1 MADFAAPP
9 SPETAWAGVTHVVV
23 GYSAG
28 LLDDLDRMLPPRSVL
43 VVEEGHAIDARRA
56 RARLADI
63 ACVAGILAAP
73 TQDEAHPERVVA
85 VVPRLPDVRAVVPAV
100 EYGVVA
106 AAALADAWS
115 LPGAGVEAAKML
127 RDKALLRVAAGA
139 AGISQPDWAHARGP
153 ADVRRL
159 RDRNGGGC
167 VLKPA
172 NRQASLGVQL
182 LGPDDDVHEAW
193 LHTVA
198 ADEPKLRTHY
208 DGAARYLVEQRL
220 HGPEVS
226 VEVLVHNGEIGFLN
240 VTAKSVQATRHP
252 VETGHVVPAG
262 SALIDPMGADTMR
275 AAMASLIAATGFG
288 SGVLHAEWILVD
300 GRPHLVE
307 CAGRLP
313 GDSIDRLI
321 DLAYGGSILEALLA
335 VLAGDAAAPARA
347 ATGAAAIR
355 FLPAGIGRITSID
368 GVVNA
373 RHSSGVRDVRI
384 TVAVGDTVG
393 LVTNSWQRAGYV
405 IAVGADAEAAARNAD
420 RALELVR
427 ISTETPVAVD
437 LPA

>member
-1 MADFAAPP
+1 MADIEAAH
-9 SPETAWAGVTHVVV
+9 SPESTWTGVTHVVV

-106 AAALADAWS
+106 AAALADAWG

-127 RDKALLRVAAGA
+127 RDKALLRVAAGV

-252 VETGHVVPAG
+252 VETGHVVPAD
-262 SALIDPMGADTMR
+262 STRADVMR
-275 AAMASLIAATGFG
+275 AAMTSLIAATGFG

-335 VLAGDAAAPARA
+335 VLTGDAAAPARA
-347 ATGAAAIR
+347 PTGAAAIR
-355 FLPAGIGRITSID
+355 FLPAGAGRITAID

-393 LVTNSWQRAGYV
+393 VVTNSWQRAGYV

-437 LPA
+437 LLA